1 MISALNKVGSF
12 PSHTD
17 WPSSEKK
24 KGLLT
29 LFDYSPDEIKSIIRN
44 ALKLKR
50 KRLSAHADKGVKPF
64 AEKTGVLIF
73 EKPSLRT
80 RITFETAINEL
91 GGHAIYLGADMVQMG
106 KRESVKDVAMNLERW
121 VHCIIARTFLHKTV
135 TELAAHSS
143 LPVINALSD
152 KFHPC
157 QALALGLTIYE
168 RLGDPGTPRNVH
180 VVFVGDGNNVCQ
192 SIMVLCAKLGYRFT
206 AAGPAGYKPDAEVTA
221 HCREVAKTTGAS
233 IELST
238 DLPSSVRDASVIYTD
253 VWTSMGQEK
262 EASVRKKRFAPFQV
276 NDALCARAPKG
287 VLVSHCLPAHRGEE
301 ITSEVLDS
309 DRSIAL
315 DEAENR
321 LHVQKAVIVHL
332 FS

>member
-1 MISALNKVGSF
+1 MISEAGTSLAF
-12 PSHTD
+12 PSHAD
-17 WPSSEKK
+17 KPSRDKK

-29 LFDYSPDEIKSIIRN
+29 LFDYTPDEVMDILRRAK
-44 ALKLKR
+44 KLK
-50 KRLSAHADKGVKPF
+50 KTRLVSDPKVF

-91 GGHAIYLGADMVQMG
+91 GGHAIYLGGDTVQMG

-135 TELAAHSS
+135 TELAVHSS
-143 LPVINALSD
+143 IPVINALSD

-168 RLGDPGTPRNVH
+168 RRGESRDVH

-206 AAGPAGYKPDAEVTA
+206 AVGPKGYKPDEQVTQ
-221 HCREVAKTTGAS
+221 HCRELAKATGAA

-238 DLPSSVRDASVIYTD
+238 DLSASVRDASVIYTD

-262 EASVRKKRFAPFQV
+262 EESVRKKLFKPFQV
-276 NDALCARAPKG
+276 NESLLARAPRD
-287 VLVSHCLPAHRGEE
+287 VMVSHCLPAHRGEE

-309 DRSIAL
+309 GKSIAL

>member
-1 MISALNKVGSF
+1 MVSATSKGGSF

-17 WPSSEKK
+17 RPSRNRK

-29 LFDYSPDEIKSIIRN
+29 LFDYTPDEVTGIIRS
-44 ALKLKR
+44 AKKM
-50 KRLSAHADKGVKPF
+50 KETRLLSDPKPF
-64 AEKTGVLIF
+64 VERTGVLIF

-91 GGHAIYLGADMVQMG
+91 GGHAIYLGADTVQMG
-106 KRESVKDVAMNLERW
+106 KRESVKDVAMNLDRW
-121 VHCIIARTFLHKTV
+121 VHLIIARTFLHTTV

-143 LPVINALSD
+143 IPVINALSD

-168 RLGDPGTPRNVH
+168 RLGDQKKVH

-206 AAGPAGYKPDAEVTA
+206 AAGPKGYEPDADVTA
-221 HCREVAKTTGAS
+221 HCRELAKATGGS

-238 DLPSSVRDASVIYTD
+238 DLSASVRDASVIYTD

-262 EASVRKKRFAPFQV
+262 EALVRKKRFTPFQV
-276 NDALCARAPKG
+276 NGALLARAPKD

-301 ITSEVLDS
+301 ITSDVLDGTH
-309 DRSIAL
+309 SIAL